1 MKMKSRIKILIAS
14 LIVCAAAFLLVWAFT
29 SGGVRL
35 TDSGT
40 IVFTDRENRSPE
52 LTLVNADNPVPDSWS
67 VDLTTLSNGEQVATM
82 IYPDLQEMFD
92 DMRAQGIYPFVRAG
106 YRSNEEQQRV
116 LEERISAYE
125 AEGYSHA
132 RAEALALETV
142 ALPGTSE
149 HELGLAVDINA
160 DESASTDEEVYT
172 WLAENAYKYGF
183 IQRYPE
189 DKTQVTGIDYEPWHY
204 RYVGKAAAARIYDS
218 GECLEEYLAS

>member
-1 MKMKSRIKILIAS
+1 MKNFLKIFAAVAVL
-14 LIVCAAAFLLVWAFT
+14 CAGALFAWNAADGALSNAAVSTDAPQLV
-29 SGGVRL
+29 
-35 TDSGT
+35 
-40 IVFTDRENRSPE
+40 
-52 LTLVNADNPVPDSWS
+52 LVNSENAVPAGWS
-67 VDLTTLSNGEQVATM
+67 QELTTLSNGEQVATL

-92 DMRAQGIYPFVRAG
+92 DMRSEGVYPFVRAG
-106 YRSNEEQQRV
+106 YRSSEEQQRV
-116 LEERISAYE
+116 LDERISAYE
-125 AEGYSHA
+125 SEGYSHA

-189 DKTQVTGIDYEPWHY
+189 DKTQITGIDYEPWHY